1 MIIQASPFFHTLLA
15 LGDHWIFEGICTTLT
30 PLSRA
35 SQGWHGR
42 QTPHA
47 TVSKFRANA
56 NTDVI
61 NNPHFTDIKE
71 DIWLIPLQYNRF
83 FAEIDP
89 GFVISTNIQTD
100 KLAKVSKT
108 LGISTFQHKIF
119 LGKA

>member
-1 MIIQASPFFHTLLA
+1 MHNFHIVSTGFSPSSVKDGMAVVT
-15 LGDHWIFEGICTTLT
+15 
-30 PLSRA
+30 
-35 SQGWHGR
+35 
-42 QTPHA
+42 HA
-47 TVSKFRANA
+47 TSSTCRAHA

-71 DIWLIPLQYNRF
+71 DLWIISLQYNRF

-108 LGISTFQHKIF
+108 LGISTFQHKMF
-119 LGKA
+119 LTKA